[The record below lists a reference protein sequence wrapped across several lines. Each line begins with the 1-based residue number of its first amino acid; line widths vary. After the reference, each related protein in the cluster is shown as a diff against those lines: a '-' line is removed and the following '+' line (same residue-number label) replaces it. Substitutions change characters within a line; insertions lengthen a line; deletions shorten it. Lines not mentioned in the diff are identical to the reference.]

1 MVCRGTNRNALKQ
14 IGKQF
19 AEFKCSSVL
28 NKLNQAILIRE
39 MGYLFFSSSFSS
51 SSSYL
56 VWHVGSSSLTRDQ
69 TRFLALG
76 VRNLSHWT
84 TREVLKEMR

>member
-39 MGYLFFSSSFSS
+39 MGYLFFFFFFFFIFLFS
-51 SSSYL
+51 
-56 VWHVGSSSLTRDQ
+56 VARGIQFPDEGSNSVPCTGSEE
-69 TRFLALG
+69 
-76 VRNLSHWT
+76 S
-84 TREVLKEMR
+84 

>member
-1 MVCRGTNRNALKQ
+1 MVCRGANRNALKQ

-39 MGYLFFSSSFSS
+39 MGYLFFFFFSF

-84 TREVLKEMR
+84 TGEVLKDMR

>member
-1 MVCRGTNRNALKQ
+1 MVCRGANRNALKQ

-39 MGYLFFSSSFSS
+39 MGYLFFF
-51 SSSYL
+51 
-56 VWHVGSSSLTRDQ
+56 
-69 TRFLALG
+69 FLFHL
-76 VRNLSHWT
+76 LI
-84 TREVLKEMR
+84 